1 LGFAYYYSIINARVE
16 FILAG
21 KTIILYDV
29 LWSTLQL
36 NMRYVPFFAE
46 LLLIAVIRPRPPLHA
61 AHAAPSSSHEQQR
74 NVDAA
79 AVVVDGDGDGG
90 GGDGGRRRPPPPP
103 SPFVIAGYLPDYRD
117 YVDVN
122 ESAVLL
128 TDVMLFSLTPESIFL
143 RYPSSSGGGM
153 TGGGAGGTGGTGG
166 GGCCLSSRHYDKIRK
181 ARSHGREQ
189 RRRRRRRRTNTVDDD
204 DDDDDEGI
212 RILVTIGGG
221 GRSEGFR
228 DVVSGTRQF
237 QRRFIGGM
245 VQLW

>member
-1 LGFAYYYSIINARVE
+1 
-16 FILAG
+16 
-21 KTIILYDV
+21 
-29 LWSTLQL
+29 
-36 NMRYVPFFAE
+36 MRSLPLAE
-46 LLLIAVIRPRPPLHA
+46 LLLIAVIRPRLPFHLV
-61 AHAAPSSSHEQQR
+61 HAAPSSSHEQSR
-74 NVDAA
+74 NDDAA
-79 AVVVDGDGDGG
+79 AVVVGDGHGDGG
-90 GGDGGRRRPPPPP
+90 GRRRRRRGGPP

-153 TGGGAGGTGGTGG
+153 TGGGAEGTGG

-189 RRRRRRRRTNTVDDD
+189 RRRRRRRRTTTVDDD
-204 DDDDDEGI
+204 DDDDDDDDGEGI

>member
-1 LGFAYYYSIINARVE
+1 MQSL
-16 FILAG
+16 
-21 KTIILYDV
+21 
-29 LWSTLQL
+29 
-36 NMRYVPFFAE
+36 PFAE
-46 LLLIAVIRPRPPLHA
+46 LLLIAVIRPRLPLHLV
-61 AHAAPSSSHEQQR
+61 HAAPSSSHEQAR
-74 NVDAA
+74 NDDAA
-79 AVVVDGDGDGG
+79 AIVVGDGDGDGG
-90 GGDGGRRRPPPPP
+90 RRRRRGPPP

-143 RYPSSSGGGM
+143 RYPSSSS
-153 TGGGAGGTGGTGG
+153 GGATG
-166 GGCCLSSRHYDKIRK
+166 GGCCLSSHHYDTIRN
-181 ARSHGREQ
+181 ARSHGRE
-189 RRRRRRRRTNTVDDD
+189 RRRRRRQQTTEDD
-204 DDDDDEGI
+204 DDDDDESI

-228 DVVSGTRQF
+228 DVVSRTRQF